1 MFRYSR
7 DATRNLHAHRST
19 PRHGVSVL
27 LAVMAVAMLAVASQ
41 IEQPPIQVPVDLGM
55 SIAAN
60 D

>member
-1 MFRYSR
+1 MFRHSR
-7 DATRNLHAHRST
+7 GANRNSHAQRS

-41 IEQPPIQVPVDLGM
+41 IEQPPIQVAPPDFGKSFAV
-55 SIAAN
+55 N